1 MKRQSIQIF
10 TGFLALF
17 IFSCAPQ
24 PYGTTSVNSTQN
36 VDFNRQALTYFEGSS
51 KYHPTSQS
59 NPDLDFYDFI
69 KGVKHINIVFNE
81 NIQKSIDDGDE
92 FAVKLGNML
101 RKYLHNIGFNYVAIT
116 SDEREKVNQTESVC
130 DVALFYSSFNLSN
143 NYIKDIYFDFVSCVG
158 DAYRFTSTKSF
169 RDGGNWE
176 KNYYS
181 ILTSMFWHS
190 VPKNDDFRRKL
201 PEQMTEWNEEKLKSY
216 FDANGSI
223 GLEGIYEKMKLGKS
237 EWTEA
242 KYKIGVIKTESGYDA
257 IYIDGA
263 NNPID
268 WTEGE
273 TKANIIKTATPN
285 LYKVDWLMANKSKN
299 QDVYCFVDENNL
311 LTFQYSTSEKNPD
324 SKYLKLYPTSSTYE
338 VSSSGNFLASGTGF
352 AISSNGLIVTNH
364 HVIEN
369 AKVIKVE
376 VTQVGLKKTYDAEI
390 ILSDQRN
397 DLAVLQ
403 ITDESFANFDD
414 IPFTFKNDV
423 SDMGTN
429 VFTLGYPLISTMGE
443 SIKLTD
449 GLISSKMGF
458 QGDISS
464 YQLSVP
470 IHPGNSGGPLFD
482 YGGNLI
488 GVVNAK
494 HLGAE
499 NATYAIKSNYLV
511 NLMELLPNPPELP
524 KKNSLKNS
532 TLSEQVKIIEKF
544 VFLIKVKWEKAKP
557 TPTPPDG

>member
-1 MKRQSIQIF
+1 MKGNKMKRQSIHIF
-10 TGFLALF
+10 IGFMALL

-24 PYGTTSVNSTQN
+24 PYGTTSTSSPTYVNFEQPAPN
-36 VDFNRQALTYFEGSS
+36 YFEGSK
-51 KYHPTSQS
+51 KYIPNEQS
-59 NPDLDFYDFI
+59 NPNLDFYDFI
-69 KGVKHINIVFNE
+69 KGVKHANIIINKDFQN
-81 NIQKSIDDGDE
+81 SIDNGDE
-92 FAVKLGNML
+92 TALKLGTIY
-101 RKYLHNIGFNYVAIT
+101 RKYLHNLGFNYVALT
-116 SDEREKVNQTESVC
+116 TDEKDELFKVESLC
-130 DVALFYSSFNLSN
+130 DLATFSFYFNSSN
-143 NYIKDIYFDFVSCVG
+143 NFIKDILFDIRSCNG
-158 DAYRFTSTKSF
+158 DVYRFTSTKSY
-169 RDGGNWE
+169 RDGRNWE
-176 KNYYS
+176 NNYYS
-181 ILTSMFWHS
+181 VLTSLFWHNI
-190 VPKNDDFRRKL
+190 PRNDEFRQKL
-201 PEQMTEWNEEKLKSY
+201 PAQMTDWEEEKLKIHL
-216 FDANGSI
+216 DENGSI
-223 GLEGIYEKMKLGKS
+223 GIEGIYEKMKLGKS

-242 KYKIGVIKTESGYDA
+242 KYKIGVVKTKDGFDA

-263 NNPID
+263 NNHLD

-273 TKANIIKTATPN
+273 LKANIIKTATPN
-285 LYKVDWLMANKSKN
+285 LYKVDWLMAGKQKN
-299 QDVYCFVDENNL
+299 EDVYCFIDDNNL
-311 LTFQYSTSEKNPD
+311 LTFQYSTSEKDPD
-324 SKYLKLYPTSSTYE
+324 SKYLKLYPTASTYE

-352 AISSNGLIVTNH
+352 AISSNGLIITNH

-376 VTQVGLKKTYDAEI
+376 VTQVGLKKTYDAEV

-403 ITDESFANFDD
+403 ITDDSFSSFND
-414 IPFTFKNDV
+414 IPFTFKKDV

-482 YGGNLI
+482 YDGNLI

-524 KKNSLKNS
+524 KKNTLKNS
-532 TLSEQVKIIEKF
+532 SLSEQVKTIENF
-544 VFLIKVKWEKAKP
+544 VFLIKVK
-557 TPTPPDG
+557 

>member
-1 MKRQSIQIF
+1 MKGIKMKR
-10 TGFLALF
+10 LF
-17 IFSCAPQ
+17 IHLFAVLLCLLMFSCAPQ
-24 PYGTTSVNSTQN
+24 PYGASSVNSTQY
-36 VDFNRQALTYFEGSS
+36 VDFDRKAPIYFEGSF
-51 KYHPTSQS
+51 KYQPTTQS

-69 KGVKHINIVFNE
+69 KGVKHINVVFNE
-81 NIQKSIDDGDE
+81 DFQKSIDAGDE
-92 FAVKLGNML
+92 SALKLGYL
-101 RKYLHNIGFNYVAIT
+101 IRAFLHNVGFNYVAIT
-116 SDEREKVNQTESVC
+116 SDERAKVNQTESVC
-130 DVALFYSSFNLSN
+130 DVALFYSSFNSSN
-143 NYIKDIYFDFVSCVG
+143 NYIKDIYFDIASCVG
-158 DAYRFTSTKSF
+158 DVYRFTSTKSF
-169 RDGGNWE
+169 RDSGNWD

-190 VPKNDDFRRKL
+190 IPKDDDFRRKL
-201 PEQMTEWNEEKLKSY
+201 PVQMTDWNEDKLKSY
-216 FDANGSI
+216 FDKNGSMGI
-223 GLEGIYEKMKLGKS
+223 EGIYEKMKLGKT

-242 KYKIGVIKTESGYDA
+242 KYKIGVVKTKEGFDA
-257 IYIDGA
+257 FYIDGA
-263 NNPID
+263 TNNLD

-273 TKANIIKTATPN
+273 MKASIIKTATPN

-299 QDVYCFVDENNL
+299 EDVYCFIDENNL
-311 LTFQYSTSEKNPD
+311 LTFQYSTSEKDPD
-324 SKYLKLYPTSSTYE
+324 SKYLKLYPTSSNYE
-338 VSSSGNFLASGTGF
+338 VSSSSNFLASGTGF
-352 AISSNGLIVTNH
+352 AISTNGLIVTNH

-369 AKVIKVE
+369 AKVINVE
-376 VTQVGLKKTYDAEI
+376 VTQVGLRKTFDAEVV
-390 ILSDQRN
+390 LSDQRN

-403 ITDESFANFDD
+403 IKDESFTKFDD

-443 SIKLTD
+443 AIKLTD

-482 YGGNLI
+482 YDGNLI

-511 NLMELLPNPPELP
+511 NLMELLPNPPVLP
-524 KKNSLKNS
+524 KNNTLKNS
-532 TLSEQVKIIEKF
+532 SLSEQVKTIENF
-544 VFLIKVKWEKAKP
+544 VFLIKIK
-557 TPTPPDG
+557 

>member
-1 MKRQSIQIF
+1 MLKGYKMKRQRNLIYF
-10 TGFLALF
+10 GFLALIF
-17 IFSCAPQ
+17 FSCAQQ
-24 PYGTTSVNSTQN
+24 PYGTTSVNSTQY
-36 VDFNRQALTYFEGSS
+36 VDFDRQAPTYFEGNS
-51 KYHPTSQS
+51 KYLPASQN

-81 NIQKSIDDGDE
+81 DFQKSIDAGDE
-92 FAVKLGNML
+92 TALKLGYLL
-101 RKYLHNIGFNYVAIT
+101 RAYLHNIGFDYVAIT
-116 SDEREKVNQTESVC
+116 TDEREKINQTKSAC
-130 DVALFYSSFNLSN
+130 DVALFYSSFNSSN
-143 NYIKDIYFDFVSCVG
+143 NYIKDIYFDIVSCVG

-169 RDGGNWE
+169 RDGGNWN

-190 VPKNDDFRRKL
+190 IPRNDEYRRKL
-201 PEQMTEWNEEKLKSY
+201 PEQMTDWDEEKLKTY
-216 FDANGSI
+216 FDDNGSI
-223 GLEGIYEKMKLGKS
+223 GLEGIYEKMQLGKR
-237 EWTEA
+237 EWTQA
-242 KYKIGVIKTESGYDA
+242 KYKIGIIKTEVGFDA
-257 IYIDGA
+257 VYIEGA

-268 WTEGE
+268 WSEGE
-273 TKANIIKTATPN
+273 LKATIIKTATSN

-299 QDVYCFVDENNL
+299 EDVYCFVDENNL

-352 AISSNGLIVTNH
+352 AISANGLIVTNH

-369 AKVIKVE
+369 AKVVKVE

-403 ITDESFANFDD
+403 IIDKSFTKFDD
-414 IPFTFKNDV
+414 IPFTFKNNV

-482 YGGNLI
+482 YDGNLI

-499 NATYAIKSNYLV
+499 NATYAIKTNYLV
-511 NLMELLPNPPELP
+511 NLIELLPNPPELP
-524 KKNSLKNS
+524 IKNSLKNS
-532 TLSEQVKIIEKF
+532 SLSEQVKTIENF
-544 VFLIKVKWEKAKP
+544 VFLIKVK
-557 TPTPPDG
+557 